1 MNLGLRNKKID
12 GKQLVFHQHG
22 QEGPTCSPKAYNNI
36 SIISAFDFSNKL
48 NKFLSHISEQTEIYY
63 ITF

>member
-12 GKQLVFHQHG
+12 GKQLVFHPHG
-22 QEGPTCSPKAYNNI
+22 QEGPTSPKAYNNI

-48 NKFLSHISEQTEIYY
+48 N
-63 ITF
+63 